1 MLRIYALLSVNFQVL
16 KSASVKK
23 RTNIRYGRKMM
34 RMRPHFVTKG
44 FEKKKRRGFGAKGR
58 EEQKMGGKAAGD

>member
-1 MLRIYALLSVNFQVL
+1 MIVR
-16 KSASVKK
+16 
-23 RTNIRYGRKMM
+23 RKM
-34 RMRPHFVTKG
+34 RPIFATEG